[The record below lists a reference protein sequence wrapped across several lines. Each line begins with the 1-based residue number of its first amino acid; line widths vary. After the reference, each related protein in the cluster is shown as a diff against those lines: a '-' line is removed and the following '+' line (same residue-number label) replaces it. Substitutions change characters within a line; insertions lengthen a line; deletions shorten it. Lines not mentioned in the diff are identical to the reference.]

1 MLSAFLKVKS
11 LHASDPLISL
21 SGIVVGGFSNGHAI
35 DFLLPGLQL
44 LKERP
49 SSVPDWELLEG
60 SSGH

>member
-1 MLSAFLKVKS
+1 MLSAFLKVNS

-21 SGIVVGGFSNGHAI
+21 SGIVVGASLM
-35 DFLLPGLQL
+35 DMLSTSCC
-44 LKERP
+44 LKERQ